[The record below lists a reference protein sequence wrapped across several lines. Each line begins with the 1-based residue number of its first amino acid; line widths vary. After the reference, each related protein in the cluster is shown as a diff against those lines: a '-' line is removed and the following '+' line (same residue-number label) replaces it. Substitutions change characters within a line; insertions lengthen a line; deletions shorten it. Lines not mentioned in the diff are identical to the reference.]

1 VARARK
7 LAMDKL
13 IKNIYT
19 QDLTGQDVEIT
30 TNGKCP
36 VHLYKDLVKFNHIR
50 DLIGENNA
58 CIVLFP
64 VKSSMNGHWIAILY
78 FEDTNTVHHFDPYGF
93 SWNQELK
100 YSHDPITRQN
110 LLGQLYEK
118 AQQEGYTVTYNPYRY
133 QQLKDGVNTCGKH
146 SSIRC
151 RFRYLDEKQYKKLM
165 LGQSQDPD
173 YLVTILTFITLHDN
187 KVEQALVE
195 KVVGNI

>member
-1 VARARK
+1 
-7 LAMDKL
+7 MDKL

-50 DLIGENNA
+50 DIIGENNA

-64 VKSSMNGHWIAILY
+64 VKSSMNGHWCACL
-78 FEDTNTVHHFDPYGF
+78 FHPKTNTIEWFDPYGF

-100 YSHDPITRQN
+100 YSQDPITKYN
-110 LLGQLYEK
+110 LVGQLMEK
-118 AQQEGYTVTYNPYRY
+118 AQQEGYNVIYNPYRF
-133 QQLKDGVNTCGKH
+133 QVLKDGINTCGKH
-146 SSIRC
+146 SAIRC
-151 RFRYLDEKQYKKLM
+151 RFRYLTIEQYKKLM

-195 KVVGNI
+195 KVI